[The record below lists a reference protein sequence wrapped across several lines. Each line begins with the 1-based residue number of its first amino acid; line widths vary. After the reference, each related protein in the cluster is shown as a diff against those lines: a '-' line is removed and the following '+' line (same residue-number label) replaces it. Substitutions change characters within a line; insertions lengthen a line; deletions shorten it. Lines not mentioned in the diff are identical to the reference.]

1 MNESLPP
8 AKPSEHALKDA
19 VPAGEWKARVELAAC
34 YRLFAQA
41 GLDDL
46 VFTHLSA
53 RIPDES
59 GRFLFICHGL
69 LFAEVTASNLLTLDI
84 EGNNVGAVPGE
95 VNPAGWIVHRTVF
108 EGYPDTACAMH
119 LHTTA
124 GIAVSVQEHGLLPV
138 NQFGVT
144 YHGKIGYY
152 DYAGPG
158 LPPKEQEAFIRG
170 LKGKRMMF
178 MRNHGTLTYGSNI
191 AGTYFLMHYLEW
203 SCRIQIAAQSAATD
217 LVLPSG
223 DVIERTVKTA
233 QGVGDGAFAEVAFRA
248 LLRKLDREEPSYRE

>member
-8 AKPSEHALKDA
+8 AKSSGRSLEDA
-19 VPAGEWKARVELAAC
+19 VSAEEWKTRVELAAC

-53 RIPDES
+53 RVPNES

-69 LFAEVTASNLLTLDI
+69 LFEEVTASNLLSVDI
-84 EGNNVGAVPGE
+84 KGNNVGSVPGE

-108 EGYPDTACAMH
+108 EGFPDYACAMH

-124 GIAVSVQEHGLLPV
+124 GIAVSLQNHGLLPV
-138 NQFGVT
+138 NQFGIT
-144 YHGKIGYY
+144 YHGKIGYH

-158 LPPKEQEAFIRG
+158 LPAEEQRTFLRDMD
-170 LKGKRMMF
+170 GKRMLF
-178 MRNHGTLTYGSNI
+178 LRGHGTLTYGSSI
-191 AGTYFLMHYLEW
+191 AQAYFLMHYLEW
-203 SCRIQIAAQSAATD
+203 SCQIQIAAQAGAAD
-217 LVLPSG
+217 LVLPPG
-223 DVIERTVKTA
+223 EVIERTVKTA
-233 QGVGDGAFAEVAFRA
+233 QGVGDGAFAEAAFQA
-248 LLRKLDREEPSYRE
+248 LLRKLDREDLSYRE

>member
-203 SCRIQIAAQSAATD
+203 SCRIQIAAQSAAAD
-217 LVLPSG
+217 LVLPPG

-233 QGVGDGAFAEVAFRA
+233 QGVGDGAFADAAFRA

>member
-1 MNESLPP
+1 MNEAIPP
-8 AKPSEHALKDA
+8 IKPSKHALKDS
-19 VPAGEWKARVELAAC
+19 VPAAEWKTRVELAAC

-53 RIPDES
+53 RIPNES

-69 LFAEVTASNLLTLDI
+69 LFGEVTASNLLAVDI

-108 EGYPDTACAMH
+108 EGYPDNTCAMH

-124 GIAVSVQEHGLLPV
+124 GIAVSLQKHGLLPV
-138 NQFGVT
+138 NQFGIT
-144 YHGKIGYY
+144 YHGKIGYH

-158 LPPKEQEAFIRG
+158 LPAEERRAFLRDMD
-170 LKGKRMMF
+170 GKRMLF
-178 MRNHGTLTYGSNI
+178 LRGHGTLTYGSSI
-191 AGTYFLMHYLEW
+191 AQAYFLMHYLEW

-217 LVLPSG
+217 LVLPPG
-223 DVIERTVKTA
+223 DVIARTVKTA

-248 LLRKLDREEPSYRE
+248 LLRKLDREDPSYRE